1 MKANQIKSIMVFF
14 LASALLFDNYGHTNE
29 IETKSARMNMGYYY
43 NSISDVAN
51 RTDIE
56 ISLNFWARDLFVTE
70 AKKQNF
76 IITST
81 QAFLFDHIED
91 MKNAFDQ
98 GELDLIVAPPLLIS
112 RYFEREKLSDG
123 FVGVL
128 EGKKPESLVLIV
140 RSDKNINSVKD
151 LRGKRLGMI
160 ENDELADIFLDTLM
174 LKDIKRSYKNIG
186 LSIQQQKKN
195 NHLILDIF
203 FDRIDAG
210 VVYMS
215 SYNVM
220 TELNPEIKSKI
231 KILEELRIK
240 GKNFSYFR
248 HDYPLTESLTNVAM
262 GFATNPRGKQILEIF
277 STPEIDYCK
286 VEDLDVFDTLYKDYL
301 RLKQRKKKMNIL
313 ILNGGNNCVG

>member
-1 MKANQIKSIMVFF
+1 MKAKQIKSVWVFF
-14 LASALLFDNYGHTNE
+14 LASALIFGNYGYTDE
-29 IETKSARMNMGYYY
+29 IRKKSARMNMGYYY

-56 ISLNFWARDLFVTE
+56 ISLNFWAKDLFTTE
-70 AKKQNF
+70 AKKQDF
-76 IITST
+76 TITST
-81 QAFLFDHIED
+81 QAVLYDHIED
-91 MKNAFDQ
+91 MKNALER

-112 RYFEREKLSDG
+112 RYFERENLSDG

-128 EGKKPESLVLIV
+128 EDKKPESLVLIV
-140 RSDKNINSVKD
+140 RSDKDINSVKD

-174 LKDIKRSYKNIG
+174 LKDLKKSYKTIG
-186 LSIQQQKKN
+186 LSIHQQKKI

-215 SYNVM
+215 SFNVM
-220 TELNPEIKSKI
+220 TELNPEIKNKI
-231 KILEELRIK
+231 KILEELKIK

-248 HDYPLTESLTNVAM
+248 HNYPLREAMTDVAM
-262 GFATNPRGKQILEIF
+262 GFSDSPRGKLILEIF
-277 STPEIDYCK
+277 KTPEIDFCK
-286 VEDLDVFDTLYKDYL
+286 VEDLDVFDKLYKDYL
-301 RLKQRKKKMNIL
+301 RLKQHKKK
-313 ILNGGNNCVG
+313 